1 MRGDASAQPHTCSLW
16 RQSRQST
23 SHEDDSSCQSPLLD
37 TVNIHFGIMRAIQV
51 KSYVSGPQDLTVT
64 TLPNPTPSPN
74 QYRIAIH
81 ATATNFF
88 DLLQIRGKYQHQPP
102 LPWISGSEF
111 AGTILS
117 TPSANPNPAY
127 KQGDKVF
134 GAAQGGYSTHICA
147 LEAQLRP
154 VPKGWSYVDA
164 AGLMVTAPTSYA
176 ALVTRARV
184 KRGDY
189 VLVHAAAG
197 GVGLAAV
204 QVAKAFGATVIATA
218 GSARK
223 LEVAKGYGADF
234 TVDYNKPQWED
245 EVKKMTPKGRGV
257 DIVFDPVGIVNRS
270 LRCTAW
276 NGRIVVIGFAAG
288 DIEKVAMN
296 RVLLK
301 NVSLVGLH
309 WGMYAKEEVET
320 VEEVWRGLFRLI
332 DERKFR
338 STVYNDRT
346 FRGLESVGNA
356 LEMLGKRETWGKVVV
371 EVPETEKSRLS

>member
-1 MRGDASAQPHTCSLW
+1 
-16 RQSRQST
+16 
-23 SHEDDSSCQSPLLD
+23 
-37 TVNIHFGIMRAIQV
+37 MRAIQV

-64 TLPNPTPSPN
+64 TIPDPTPS
-74 QYRIAIH
+74 QDHYLIAIH
-81 ATATNFF
+81 ATAANFF
-88 DLLQIRGKYQHQPP
+88 DLLQIRGRYQHQPP

-111 AGTILS
+111 AGTVLS
-117 TPSANPNPAY
+117 TPSSNPNPAFQ
-127 KQGDKVF
+127 KGEKVF
-134 GAAQGGYSTHICA
+134 GAAQGGYSTRVCA

-154 VPKGWSYVDA
+154 VPKGWSFVDA

-176 ALVTRARV
+176 ALVTRAGV
-184 KRGDY
+184 KKGDY

-204 QVAKAFGATVIATA
+204 QVAKAFGAIVIATA
-218 GSARK
+218 GSKRK

-234 TVDYNKPQWED
+234 GVDYNKPKWED
-245 EVKKMTPKGRGV
+245 EVKRLTPKGRGV
-257 DIVFDPVGIVNRS
+257 DIVFDPVGMVNSS

-301 NVSLVGLH
+301 NVSVVGLH

-320 VEEVWRGLFRLI
+320 VEEVWRGLYRLM
-332 DERKFR
+332 EEGKFR
-338 STVYNDRT
+338 STVFNDRS
-346 FRGLESVGNA
+346 FCGLEDVGGA
-356 LEMLGKRETWGKVVV
+356 LGMLGKRETWGKVVV
-371 EVPETEKSRLS
+371 EVPEEEKSKL